1 MIKQRVKIRRL
12 STKFLFGITGILVL
26 ILIATLLINSRIAE
40 RYYLNQQ
47 SRYVRKT
54 GELLKER
61 LQEGLEA
68 DKVIEELEASEQV
81 LIVYSAKS
89 DSYDELSMDLRRK
102 FQEKGLGF
110 QKFWLWD
117 QDYISA
123 VQKGSQ
129 FRLYQQLSLIHI

>member
-1 MIKQRVKIRRL
+1 M
-12 STKFLFGITGILVL
+12 L

-61 LQEGLEA
+61 LQEGQEA

-102 FQEKGLGF
+102 FQEKGIRLSKILALG
-110 QKFWLWD
+110 
-117 QDYISA
+117 S
-123 VQKGSQ
+123 G
-129 FRLYQQLSLIHI
+129 LYFCCSEWQSIPAFSRKIMNYAILVEYLCLPEKICMQ

>member
-1 MIKQRVKIRRL
+1 MIKRRVKIRRL

-54 GELLKER
+54 GDLLKER
-61 LQEGLEA
+61 LQEGQEA

-81 LIVYSAKS
+81 LVVYSAKS

-110 QKFWLWD
+110 QILLCWE
-117 QDYISA
+117 Q
-123 VQKGSQ
+123 SQ
-129 FRLYQQLSLIHI
+129 LLHTDFLRKTDIPPK

>member
-1 MIKQRVKIRRL
+1 MIKRRVKIRRL

-54 GELLKER
+54 GDLLKER
-61 LQEGLEA
+61 LQEGQKA
-68 DKVIEELEASEQV
+68 DKVIEELEASEHV

-102 FQEKGLGF
+102 WELP
-110 QKFWLWD
+110 
-117 QDYISA
+117 STA
-123 VQKGSQ
+123 S
-129 FRLYQQLSLIHI
+129 

>member
-1 MIKQRVKIRRL
+1 MIKRRVKIRRL

-54 GELLKER
+54 GDLLKER
-61 LQEGLEA
+61 LQEGQEA

-81 LIVYSAKS
+81 LVVYSAKS

-123 VQKGSQ
+123 VQNGSQ
-129 FRLYQQLSLIHI
+129 FRL